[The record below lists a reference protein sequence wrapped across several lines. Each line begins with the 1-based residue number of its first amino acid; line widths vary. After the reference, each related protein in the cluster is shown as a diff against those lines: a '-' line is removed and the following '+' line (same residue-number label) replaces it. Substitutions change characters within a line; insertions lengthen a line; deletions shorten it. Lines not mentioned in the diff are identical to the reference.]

1 MDFSSLKEQV
11 SNLTLYDIKAGVR
24 KVQNAVMNYTEMES
38 KVREATNNEPWGAST
53 TLMQEIANGTH
64 SYQLLNEIMPM
75 IYKRFTD
82 KSAEEWRQI
91 YKSLQLLEFL
101 IKNGSERVVDDARSH
116 LSLIRM
122 LRQFHYI
129 DQNGKDQGVNVR
141 NRSSELV
148 KLLSDVDLIRAER
161 KKARANRN
169 KFGGFEGGIGS
180 GGMGGMGGGFSGSSG
195 RYGGF
200 GSDSLSFGGYS
211 GGVYGDGGG
220 FGGASSEFQDAGRR
234 GNRFEE
240 YDEYDEDDASPARRR
255 GSSPPRPKQEAK
267 KPEPPKEPEQDLFD
281 FGEEEPV
288 TAASTSTAAGKKP
301 ASSNGLDIL
310 ESKPIDDDDEFDEFQ
325 SATPAPQ
332 PAANQ
337 FTIPAPASTVSTTSS
352 TQFAA
357 PRPVSGVQGPNLN
370 GLVGFTSMTPT
381 PTSST
386 VASPTLSQN
395 SMVPPSQQAKPSQPK
410 PTGFQAAT
418 PNYFTSVTTATTQ
431 QPTATTPGHRPGMPS
446 TSSFTSARGTSSVG
460 GKPAASKSSG
470 DAFGSLWSTAS
481 ASAGIQKSSAN
492 ASKGPN
498 LASMAKEKASAG
510 IWGAPASSSS
520 FTPTSPSP
528 SCCLHRRCTVSEGTG
543 YCRDVSNQTC
553 EEGAYF
559 AGTSYPWPC
568 PGPNNIQCCVKYT
581 NMTNRTSTSST
592 RASTGTATLPIS
604 STPTSTPPHT
614 SAGSD
619 STQPP
624 TSTPTAQSQSG
635 NGLSGSQIGGIVGGV
650 LAAAVLGGLIF
661 WFRRRRRRLAAAQ
674 EAGDQQPARQ
684 DGEDAAG
691 GGGGGTAVSTV
702 GSATREEDHDPEG
715 KDAAEIDEKKIPML
729 GGRMMQEMDAQGG
742 AAVHKLAVPVGGSA
756 RKLSELPGS
765 MGRMAELPGSEVDTK
780 R

>member
-64 SYQLLNEIMPM
+64 NYQLLNEIMPM

-148 KLLSDVDLIRAER
+148 KLLGDVDLIRTER

-180 GGMGGMGGGFSGSSG
+180 GGMGGMGGGFPGSTG

-220 FGGASSEFQDAGRR
+220 FGGASGDFQDAGRR

-240 YDEYDEDDASPARRR
+240 YDEYDEGDASPAQRR
-255 GSSPPRPKQEAK
+255 GPSPPRPKQEAK
-267 KPEPPKEPEQDLFD
+267 KPEPPKEPQQDLFD
-281 FGEEEPV
+281 FGEEETV
-288 TAASTSTAAGKKP
+288 AAASTSTAAGKKP

-310 ESKPIDDDDEFDEFQ
+310 ESKPVDDDDEFDDFQ

-337 FTIPAPASTVSTTSS
+337 FAIPAPASTVSTTSS

-357 PRPVSGVQGPNLN
+357 PRPVSGVQGPNLD

-386 VASPTLSQN
+386 VASPTLSQS
-395 SMVPPSQQAKPSQPK
+395 SMVPPSQQGKPAQPK

-418 PNYFTSVTTATTQ
+418 PNYFTSVTTATAQ
-431 QPTATTPGHRPGMPS
+431 QPTAMTPNHRPGMPS
-446 TSSFTSARGTSSVG
+446 TSSFSSARSTSSAG
-460 GKPAASKSSG
+460 GKPAVSKSSG

-481 ASAGIQKSSAN
+481 ATAGIQKSSAN

-510 IWGAPASSSS
+510 IWGTPAPSSSLTPASPPPSMSSS
-520 FTPTSPSP
+520 TQQQ
-528 SCCLHRRCTVSEGTG
+528 GTKTG
-543 YCRDVSNQTC
+543 
-553 EEGAYF
+553 
-559 AGTSYPWPC
+559 
-568 PGPNNIQCCVKYT
+568 
-581 NMTNRTSTSST
+581 SS
-592 RASTGTATLPIS
+592 
-604 STPTSTPPHT
+604 
-614 SAGSD
+614 
-619 STQPP
+619 
-624 TSTPTAQSQSG
+624 
-635 NGLSGSQIGGIVGGV
+635 GLDD
-650 LAAAVLGGLIF
+650 LLG
-661 WFRRRRRRLAAAQ
+661 
-674 EAGDQQPARQ
+674 
-684 DGEDAAG
+684 
-691 GGGGGTAVSTV
+691 
-702 GSATREEDHDPEG
+702 
-715 KDAAEIDEKKIPML
+715 
-729 GGRMMQEMDAQGG
+729 
-742 AAVHKLAVPVGGSA
+742 
-756 RKLSELPGS
+756 
-765 MGRMAELPGSEVDTK
+765 
-780 R
+780 